1 MPSPKHK
8 PVKPELSARDLLYE
22 EMKRDRANAILKIQI
37 QQARIYDSDEG
48 AVRLALGRFI
58 TARGKLMAE
67 RIKNLK
73 ASNRKSKAEE
83 MLEEETLCEAQILSK
98 IESQVEVI
106 GRLSE
111 RRAKLLG
118 LNAPD
123 KVALT
128 DPTGNDPLPGLT
140 TAQVIEIAA
149 AKHHANP
156 SL

>member
-1 MPSPKHK
+1 MPTPKHK
-8 PVKPELSARDLLYE
+8 PVKPELSARDVLYE

-67 RIKNLK
+67 RIKAIPK
-73 ASNRKSKAEE
+73 IKGRDVMIA
-83 MLEEETLCEAQILSK
+83 EEETLCARQIYAK

>member
-1 MPSPKHK
+1 
-8 PVKPELSARDLLYE
+8 
-22 EMKRDRANAILKIQI
+22 
-37 QQARIYDSDEG
+37 
-48 AVRLALGRFI
+48 
-58 TARGKLMAE
+58 
-67 RIKNLK
+67 
-73 ASNRKSKAEE
+73 
-83 MLEEETLCEAQILSK
+83 LCEAQIYAK

>member
-1 MPSPKHK
+1 MPKPKHK

-67 RIKNLK
+67 RIKAIPK
-73 ASNRKSKAEE
+73 IKGRDVMIA
-83 MLEEETLCEAQILSK
+83 EEETLCAAQIYAK

>member
-1 MPSPKHK
+1 MPKPKHK

-67 RIKNLK
+67 RIKAIPK
-73 ASNRKSKAEE
+73 IKGRDVMIA
-83 MLEEETLCEAQILSK
+83 EEETLCEAQIYAK